1 MKYHINFF
9 AKEIQTEKPRK
20 DIEFGIG
27 DDGKLAYTTSID
39 SELRIGVVKNPSERL
54 VQFTPLDHNLPAKK
68 NGKDEESLCDGML
81 HIEETKEIDFVE
93 IKTGHV
99 NATHDAIEQ
108 LQNTITIF
116 NSVHVAKDFNT
127 RRAFVIDKHHHFNCS
142 DKQLL
147 QHFYNVYHFRVFAP
161 VKVIDIK

>member
-54 VQFTPLDHNLPAKK
+54 VQFTPIDHNLPAKK

-99 NATHDAIEQ
+99 NATHDAMVTNG
-108 LQNTITIF
+108 L
-116 NSVHVAKDFNT
+116 K
-127 RRAFVIDKHHHFNCS
+127 
-142 DKQLL
+142 LL
-147 QHFYNVYHFRVFAP
+147 QISARLSHST
-161 VKVIDIK
+161 KTTL